1 MKQWYTYLI
10 QCQKG
15 FYCGITTDIKRR
27 EAEHNDPKKQ
37 AKAIKRL
44 GTPAKMVYCELQP
57 DRSEASKREYAIK
70 QLKQKQKIEL
80 INSDQNQIT
89 QIV

>member
-15 FYCGITTDIKRR
+15 YYCGITIDIKRR
-27 EAEHNDPKKQ
+27 EVEHNDPKKQ
-37 AKAIKRL
+37 AFAVKLLK
-44 GTPAKMVYCELQP
+44 TPAKMVYCELHP
-57 DRSEASKREYAIK
+57 DRSSASKREYAIK

-80 INSDQNQIT
+80 INSESNQIN
-89 QIV
+89 QVI